1 MARELH
7 DGPAQ
12 MLTDMV
18 IQIEELKI
26 AKRGQTTTLDELSAF
41 QDSTRKVLQSL
52 RAILS
57 AMVDQPV
64 FETSFVPS
72 LSALLDRVE
81 QETAIDAGVVVEDWP
96 DHLNATAATNLYR
109 LVEHAVRNAVRHS
122 GAGRVIVALRGTGD
136 YGTVTITDN
145 GIGMEVADSDGPTGY
160 GLRGMRERAV
170 LVGGD
175 MVVASAPGVGTVVTV
190 TVPLTRL
197 T

>member
-81 QETAIDAGVVVEDWP
+81 QETAIDAGVV
-96 DHLNATAATNLYR
+96 DHLNATATTNLYR
-109 LVEHAVRNAVRHS
+109 LVEHAMRNAVRHS
-122 GAGRVIVALRGTGD
+122 SASRVIVALRETGD